1 MQERRA
7 ARLAEHKPVKRPR
20 KQKIE
25 EPEVIPEE
33 PEIKEP
39 EPEIKESKIKTP
51 KKIDHKES
59 KKISKSKFRELYDL
73 GYTDRA
79 IAKIC
84 DCRPHDV

>member
-39 EPEIKESKIKTP
+39 EPEIKKSP
-51 KKIDHKES
+51 KLNLENYTILD
-59 KKISKSKFRELYDL
+59 IQIEL
-73 GYTDRA
+73 
-79 IAKIC
+79 
-84 DCRPHDV
+84 